1 MGNENHLAGLHRRRD
16 GGEVKVSLRTA
27 LTGGMKY
34 NGIDLH
40 SNNSVVTV
48 TDEDDRVVAER
59 RLPNELGRIVGFY
72 ALGGRSWSE

>member
-1 MGNENHLAGLHRRRD
+1 
-16 GGEVKVSLRTA
+16 
-27 LTGGMKY
+27 MKY